1 MRVGVTG
8 ALGHIGSRLIRDLA
22 AAWPGAEIVMLDNLS
37 TERHASL
44 CDLPA
49 SARYVFVE
57 GDVLD
62 ADLPRVFAGVDA
74 IVHLA
79 AITHLRAGDSDDQ
92 MRRVN
97 VEGTERVARAC
108 VRTGAALLFPSTT
121 SVYGLAHGVAGEECA
136 ELHPHS
142 AYAAWKLQSEDTLRV
157 MCARDGLRLAIF
169 RMGTV
174 FGPSVGMRFHT
185 AVNRFCWRAFSRQ
198 PLEIWRTAA
207 RQFRPY
213 LELDDAV
220 RAMLFM
226 LGRGQFDDRV
236 YNVATTN
243 ATVSDVVA
251 ALAGVAPD
259 LQTAFV
265 DSPLMN
271 RWSYCADTDR
281 LTRLGFEF
289 RGSLERGIG
298 QTMRVLTTER
308 RAALETGFVR

>member
-22 AAWPGAEIVMLDNLS
+22 GVHPGIEIVMLDNLA

-44 CDLPA
+44 VDLPD
-49 SARYVFVE
+49 SARYEFVE
-57 GDVLD
+57 DDILH

-74 IVHLA
+74 VVHLA
-79 AITHLRAGDSDDQ
+79 AITHMRVGDGNDQ

-97 VEGTERVARAC
+97 VDGTARVARAC
-108 VRTGAALLFPSTT
+108 ASLGAPLLFPSTT
-121 SVYGLAHGVAGEECA
+121 SVYGMAHGVAGEESGQ
-136 ELHPHS
+136 LHPHS
-142 AYAAWKLQSEDTLRV
+142 AYAAWKLESEQALCE
-157 MCARDGLRLAIF
+157 MAARDGLRLAIC

-207 RQFRPY
+207 QQYRPY
-213 LELDDAV
+213 LALEDAV
-220 RAMLFM
+220 RAMLFI
-226 LGRGQFDDRV
+226 LVRDQFDGRV

-251 ALAGVAPD
+251 VLAGVAPQV
-259 LQTAFV
+259 QTTLV

-271 RWSYCADTDR
+271 AWSYCADTGR
-281 LTRLGFEF
+281 LAQLGFEF
-289 RGSLERGIG
+289 HGSLERGIG
-298 QTMRVLTTER
+298 ETMQALLAQR
-308 RAALETGFVR
+308 RAALESGFVG